1 MTQLP
6 VRRFQKLYERTLLS
20 QWLSLVLGRLFVGL
34 LPNLLYSE
42 LDSFQNTE
50 YGQQSAFWINT
61 VLYLISFLAIRRLL
75 YSFPGGRSLWLVLSH
90 VFVIFALGVFVSLFF
105 RIQVSRLVLMLVRSE
120 RRVGKEAGTGWLRA
134 EGNSTAA
141 ERSARLA

>member
-6 VRRFQKLYERTLLS
+6 VRRFQKLYERILLS
-20 QWLSLVLGRLFVGL
+20 QWLSLVIGWLFVGL
-34 LPNLLYSE
+34 LPNLLYSG

-75 YSFPGGRSLWLVLSH
+75 YSRSEEHTLNSSH
-90 VFVIFALGVFVSLFF
+90 VAISYAVFFL
-105 RIQVSRLVLMLVRSE
+105 
-120 RRVGKEAGTGWLRA
+120 KK
-134 EGNSTAA
+134 NN
-141 ERSARLA
+141 